1 MPKTLTIVT
10 GASRGLGYALAEE
23 SIGAGD
29 SIVTVQRTEP
39 QNLPK
44 LAAKSHCSFKWVKAD
59 MADLASLSPAL
70 THALKEIDLTTFDRL
85 FLINN
90 AGKVNPIGPI
100 DIFYAADLVDIMN
113 VNYCAVVL
121 LTQAF
126 LFATKQLSSDRRI
139 LNISSGA
146 GRRSVVGWAMY
157 SSTKAAVDRFS
168 ASVALD
174 EKRKTHPVRIASVAP
189 GVVDTDMQGSLRD
202 TDENIFPDR
211 ERYLVLKAEEKLQ
224 NPKETAKKLLNY
236 LKSEDF
242 GLEPIADI
250 RTLNL

>member
-1 MPKTLTIVT
+1 M
-10 GASRGLGYALAEE
+10 
-23 SIGAGD
+23 
-29 SIVTVQRTEP
+29 
-39 QNLPK
+39 
-44 LAAKSHCSFKWVKAD
+44 
-59 MADLASLSPAL
+59 
-70 THALKEIDLTTFDRL
+70 
-85 FLINN
+85 
-90 AGKVNPIGPI
+90 
-100 DIFYAADLVDIMN
+100 
-113 VNYCAVVL
+113 
-121 LTQAF
+121 
-126 LFATKQLSSDRRI
+126 
-139 LNISSGA
+139 
-146 GRRSVVGWAMY
+146 VGWAMY

-189 GVVDTDMQGSLRD
+189 GVVDTDMQSSLRD

-236 LKSEDF
+236 LKNEDF